1 MVHRTRA
8 VAAVLAVLLTGLLAG
23 VTGCGAGGA
32 VYNFG
37 TVVHGAA
44 GRTVEVG
51 LTPGR
56 RFSLAVT
63 DLAVTDG
70 AGTGGWRLAALPDAK
85 VASFISEE
93 HRAEGGHETRY
104 FVFNAKYPGTATV
117 TLLACADCA
126 DKEQGRATFRITVT

>member
-8 VAAVLAVLLTGLLAG
+8 VAAVLAVLLTGLLTG
-23 VTGCGAGGA
+23 VAGCGAGGA
-32 VYNFG
+32 VYDFG

-63 DLAVTDG
+63 AG
-70 AGTGGWRLAALPDAK
+70 AEGWRLAALPDAK

>member
-8 VAAVLAVLLTGLLAG
+8 VAAVLTVLLTGLAG
-23 VTGCGAGGA
+23 LVTGCGAGGA

-37 TVVHGAA
+37 TVVRGEA

-51 LTPGR
+51 LPLGR

-63 DLAVTDG
+63 DG
-70 AGTGGWRLAALPDAK
+70 AAGWRLAALPDAR
-85 VASFISEE
+85 VASFISQERRTE
-93 HRAEGGHETRY
+93 DGRATRY
-104 FVFNAKYPGTATV
+104 FVFNAKYRGTATI

-126 DKEQGRATFRITVT
+126 DGGREQVTFKITVT

>member
-37 TVVHGAA
+37 TVVHGAS
-44 GRTVEVG
+44 GKTVEVG

-63 DLAVTDG
+63 E
-70 AGTGGWRLAALPDAK
+70 GTGGWRLAALPDAK

-93 HRAEGGHETRY
+93 HRTEGGHETRY

-126 DKEQGRATFRITVT
+126 DEGQGRATFRITVT